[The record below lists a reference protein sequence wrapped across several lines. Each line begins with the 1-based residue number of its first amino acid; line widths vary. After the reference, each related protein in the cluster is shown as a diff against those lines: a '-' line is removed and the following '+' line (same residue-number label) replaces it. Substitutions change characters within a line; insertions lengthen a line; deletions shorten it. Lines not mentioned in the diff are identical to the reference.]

1 MSFDRSLYL
10 FLCILTTPCIWLRK
24 CCRIDCWCEPAQPT
38 LTLPHSLQIVA
49 LPLRCPVWSTT
60 KHKYK
65 NTWMWNTIWLLST
78 FHNAMSLNWPMG
90 DGYRLWLW
98 NKTLQETEVFLE
110 FWSDLSPIIVATKGR
125 VRLPNRMNF
134 RKNSKRPLTLPPPPP
149 PSFLENYDRCGCI
162 FARRYDGQ
170 II

>member
-1 MSFDRSLYL
+1 MSLCL
-10 FLCILTTPCIWLRK
+10 LTALCICFCAFWPLPVFGCASAAALIAGVSRRNPGWRF
-24 CCRIDCWCEPAQPT
+24 RT
-38 LTLPHSLQIVA
+38 LCKLSPS

-98 NKTLQETEVFLE
+98 NKTLQETDVFLE
-110 FWSDLSPIIVATKGR
+110 FWSDMSPIIVATKGR

-134 RKNSKRPLTLPPPPP
+134 RKKSKQPLTLPP
-149 PSFLENYDRCGCI
+149 LI
-162 FARRYDGQ
+162 FGKLCLKFFFS
-170 II
+170 